1 MSKINIF
8 VISGGL
14 GNQLFQIAAAANY
27 SLKYKTRVYLDTVTY
42 YSNSHLNFECKHLVK
57 RLKKNN
63 VYIYCN
69 IPILLRCLVI
79 ANKIF
84 NLQYLI
90 FFSYPFLKTT
100 NEIKPYKYQE
110 LKNSNSLIT
119 IFRGYWQSEKY
130 FIENRNFLK
139 KIFTNFFKKF
149 DLNSKKNTTKSSMK
163 KIVVHF
169 RFGDYLYTKGY
180 AALNINYYKKAINY
194 FKKKLGNYK
203 IIAFSDD
210 LKKLKKETKNI
221 NIDHYFD
228 DKKMNVKKV
237 FSTMLS
243 GDHYIIANSTFS
255 WWAAYLSENK
265 NKIIISPERWF
276 PIKIFMPDLIPVE
289 WLKISNTHM

>member
-1 MSKINIF
+1 M
-8 VISGGL
+8 SGGL

-27 SLKYKTRVYLDTVTY
+27 SLKYKTRVYLDTITY
-42 YSNSHLNFECKHLVK
+42 YRNSHLNFECKRLVK

-63 VYIYCN
+63 VYISSDL
-69 IPILLRCLVI
+69 PILLRYLVK

-84 NLQYLI
+84 SFKYLI
-90 FFSYPFLKTT
+90 FFYPFLKIID
-100 NEIKPYKYQE
+100 EIKPFKYKE

-119 IFRGYWQSEKY
+119 IFRGSWQSEKY

-149 DLNSKKNTTKSSMK
+149 DLNSKKKTTKSSMK

-194 FKKKLGNYK
+194 LKKKLGNYK

-228 DKKMNVKKV
+228 DKKMNVKKI
-237 FSTMLS
+237 FSFMLS

-265 NKIIISPERWF
+265 NKIIISPKKWF
-276 PIKIFMPDLIPVE
+276 PTRNFTPDLIPVD
-289 WLKISNTHM
+289 WLTISNTHIYR